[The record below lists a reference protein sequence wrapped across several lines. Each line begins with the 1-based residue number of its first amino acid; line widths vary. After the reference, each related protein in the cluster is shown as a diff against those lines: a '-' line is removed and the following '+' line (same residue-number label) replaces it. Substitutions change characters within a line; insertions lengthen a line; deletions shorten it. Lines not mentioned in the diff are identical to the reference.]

1 MRPDWRHYGRKLRV
15 DRRTR
20 VRVHVI
26 RVTRRVLHSI
36 AQRRMGFE
44 LLMTEQSSVQQLLA
58 TCQVEYL
65 PGNGVRMHTH
75 TTAPGGIHG
84 FRGRQLV
91 PAGERPLGKS
101 AILLKAKHERSLSFI
116 KPTWVTRSPL
126 VLRG

>member
-75 TTAPGGIHG
+75 TTAAGGIHA
-84 FRGRQLV
+84 FRGREPE
-91 PAGERPLGKS
+91 PAEGGAERRLGKS
-101 AILLKAKHERSLSFI
+101 AVLSKIQEKQTVFLI
-116 KPTWVTRSPL
+116 KSKS
-126 VLRG
+126 

>member
-1 MRPDWRHYGRKLRV
+1 M

-26 RVTRRVLHSI
+26 RVTRRVRHSI

-75 TTAPGGIHG
+75 TTAAGGIHA
-84 FRGRQLV
+84 FRGREPSLPEQG
-91 PAGERPLGKS
+91 AERRLGKS
-101 AILLKAKHERSLSFI
+101 ERDADENSTKSSAARLWFI
-116 KPTWVTRSPL
+116 TYKS
-126 VLRG
+126 